1 MELLKKLKGEFDKLS
16 KRGKSLV
23 IIGLAISAF
32 ILLEIIKK

>member
-23 IIGLAISAF
+23 IIGLAVAVFF
-32 ILLEIIKK
+32 ILELLK